1 MKSHT
6 KESRGL
12 GISGKSFL
20 TAVGILAVLMA
31 GTYLLTLFVPA
42 GSFERAMQDGK
53 ETILAGT
60 YHRIEGGI
68 PFWKWLLSPLLVLGS
83 SQGGTL
89 IAVILFLLILGG
101 TSNILNR
108 TGTMRYMLGKVV
120 HATGDRKYLL
130 LVMVSLLFF
139 SLGAF
144 VGSTEEIV
152 PMVPFAVALSLAFG
166 WDEMVGLGM
175 SLGAVACGFSTGVL
189 NPFTTGV
196 AQTFMGLPMFS
207 GVSLRLL
214 TYVVIYLALLG
225 FLISRAGKC
234 EKRAACGRDSVHS
247 EENSRKGKSGIPIL
261 PPYASYMSAH
271 PSGASQ
277 AFERD
282 SRLEA
287 SVRFF
292 AGTMLVCFG
301 CIVLSAFLP
310 GLSDFLL
317 VLVALFFLV
326 IGVGCGICS
335 GEGRRRVGS
344 YFFFGIISL
353 LPSVLLILM
362 AGSVQYTMTEAGILD
377 TLLYWI
383 VEAVEGLPV
392 YGAVLCIFLF
402 CMAINFF
409 VSSGS
414 AQAVL
419 MMPLLA
425 PLADLCGISR
435 QLTVLA
441 FLFGDGFSNLIYFT
455 NPVLLIALS
464 LAGVSYGRWIRWS
477 ARLHVMIF
485 ALCCLILMLGAAIGY

>member
-12 GISGKSFL
+12 GVSGKSFL

-31 GTYLLTLFVPA
+31 GTYLMTLFVPA
-42 GSFERAMQDGK
+42 GSFERIVQDGK

-68 PFWKWLLSPLLVLGS
+68 PFWKWLFSPFLVLGS

-89 IAVILFLLILGG
+89 TAVILFLLILGG
-101 TSNILNR
+101 TSNVLNR
-108 TGTMRYMLGKVV
+108 TGTMGYMLRKVV
-120 HATGDRKYLL
+120 HATGGRRYLL

-166 WDEMVGLGM
+166 WDKMVGLGM

-196 AQTFMGLPMFS
+196 AQSFMGLPVFS
-207 GVSLRLL
+207 GISLRLF
-214 TYVVIYLALLG
+214 TYGVIYLALLG
-225 FLISRAGKC
+225 FLVSCARRC
-234 EKRAACGRDSVHS
+234 EKRTGSSQDSGPFQS
-247 EENSRKGKSGIPIL
+247 
-261 PPYASYMSAH
+261 
-271 PSGASQ
+271 
-277 AFERD
+277 FEQNP
-282 SRLEA
+282 RLEVC
-287 SVRFF
+287 VRIF

-301 CIVLSAFLP
+301 CIVASAFVP
-310 GLSDFLL
+310 GLSDYLL
-317 VLVALFFLV
+317 VLVAISFLV
-326 IGVGCGICS
+326 IGVGCGISS
-335 GEGRRRVGS
+335 GTGRRRAGS
-344 YFFFGIISL
+344 YFFFGVISL

-377 TLLYWI
+377 TVLYWI
-383 VEAVEGLPV
+383 VEAVEGLSV
-392 YGAVLCIFLF
+392 YGAVLCIFIF
-402 CMAINFF
+402 CMGINFF

-477 ARLHVMIF
+477 AGLHVMLF
-485 ALCCLILMLGAAIGY
+485 VLCCLILLLGAAAGY